1 MKFPTSVCTEDSQVL
16 TFAASAFCLAS
27 KVGNALTGTLR
38 FGSGIIGSGGST
50 DVIAFVRRDPSVP
63 GAAVCALPWSVGAG
77 FGAGTACA
85 DDEGG
90 ISAISDAATISVAM
104 IEAPLAIDPDRRS
117 GFLFNASSC
126 LASNHDSRAVI
137 DIRFGFAASP
147 CSECQIQSRT
157 SNSSFA

>member
-50 DVIAFVRRDPSVP
+50 DVIAFVKADPRDPNVP
-63 GAAVCALPWSVGAG
+63 GAPVGALPRSVGAG
-77 FGAGTACA
+77 FGTGTACA

-90 ISAISDAATISVAM
+90 ISAISGAATISIAI
-104 IEAPLAIDPDRRS
+104 IEAPLAFDPDRRS
-117 GFLFNASSC
+117 GFVFNA
-126 LASNHDSRAVI
+126 
-137 DIRFGFAASP
+137 
-147 CSECQIQSRT
+147 
-157 SNSSFA
+157 